1 MNYWLFVTTAENL
14 KIITE
19 KSFVGF
25 PNRNEHALS
34 RVKKGDKCL
43 IYTKRGVGECYTPL
57 VSGEY
62 QIVSDVYVE
71 NTRVFNGPERPK
83 EVFPLRLKLKRIGRP
98 TDPVPFKPIV
108 PYLAFIINKRFWGAS
123 LQGRGLINISEKDY
137 LTIVSFLL
145 SQSTEGKA

>member
-1 MNYWLFVTTAENL
+1 MDYWLFVTTGENL

-19 KSFVGF
+19 KSFIGL
-25 PNRNEHALS
+25 PNRNKGTLS

-43 IYTKRGVGECYTPL
+43 IYTKRGAGEYSKPL

-71 NTRVFNGPERPK
+71 NTRVFDSPKRRK

-108 PYLAFIINKRFWGAS
+108 PYLSFILNKRYWGS
-123 LQGRGLINISEKDY
+123 SFQGRGPINIPEKDY
-137 LTIVSFLL
+137 LTIVSFL
-145 SQSTEGKA
+145 